1 MIHIVDDN
9 AATRTAVERLL
20 RAAGYKTQTFKLAAE
35 FLEAQSGPAAEAA
48 VLDVAMPGMNG
59 LELQKTLALAG
70 NPVPII
76 FLTCHATIPVTVE
89 AMKAGAVDFLTKP
102 VEKNELLKAIK
113 TAIERGARER
123 EARAEQRELKDLVA
137 GLTPRE
143 QDVFGLVV
151 RGMMNKHIA
160 ETLGTGMQNIKI
172 HRSNVMFKMQAES
185 LAELVIK
192 AERLRVTG
200 QGLSVMR
207 PRPESRM
214 LAP

>member
-1 MIHIVDDN
+1 VPE
-9 AATRTAVERLL
+9 AV
-20 RAAGYKTQTFKLAAE
+20 
-35 FLEAQSGPAAEAA
+35 

-70 NPVPII
+70 NSAPII
-76 FLTCHATIPVTVE
+76 FLTCHATIPMSVE

-123 EARAEQRELKDLVA
+123 EARSEQRKLKDLVA

-160 ETLGTGMQNIKI
+160 AELGTGTQNIKI
-172 HRSNVMFKMQAES
+172 HRRNMMLKMQAES

-192 AERLRVTG
+192 AGRLGMSG
-200 QGLSVMR
+200 QGVSVMR

-214 LAP
+214 QA